1 MWIGY
6 ILNKTQHD
14 ELSSKCPFSRPKIT
28 LRFKV
33 HSQSSSSA
41 DWIEHLSSSPC
52 VSLLSAY
59 IHSSSVSKCKL
70 SISPVCAFPSSAPS
84 AVQVCERRVPGLQRA
99 HRPIYFR
106 SMCTGNSHHSDW
118 EPQWCF
124 VYLAGE
130 TGVTVPLR
138 SMWVNTVNTVWGQ
151 IVPNN
156 PPSARLNT
164 NVDPNNNVVG
174 YPLAGNRLSIDFVQK
189 YK

>member
-1 MWIGY
+1 MQFAQKQMKHFKH
-6 ILNKTQHD
+6 L
-14 ELSSKCPFSRPKIT
+14 LSSKVYRQSGMSVKFHPVVQIKLILIKKKKKEKKKKKHTEVLALSKQWLSWIFLYT
-28 LRFKV
+28 L
-33 HSQSSSSA
+33 
-41 DWIEHLSSSPC
+41 
-52 VSLLSAY
+52 
-59 IHSSSVSKCKL
+59 
-70 SISPVCAFPSSAPS
+70 
-84 AVQVCERRVPGLQRA
+84 GLCILETVTTQR
-99 HRPIYFR
+99 
-106 SMCTGNSHHSDW
+106 

-164 NVDPNNNVVG
+164 NGDPNNNVVG
-174 YPLAGNRLSIDFVQK
+174 YPLAGNPPFSIDFVQK